1 MKIIMASEEFRRM
14 SLPAKMFVFGTVS
27 DIYIYIFSLEPPLTV
42 KV

>member
-27 DIYIYIFSLEPPLTV
+27 DIYIYIYSVLSLP
-42 KV
+42 